1 MANKKKNT
9 IPFEYKKK
17 GKGKR
22 VCRLTHNARAVLRQ
36 YGLQLGRRT
45 FREIADKIGFRKY

>member
-1 MANKKKNT
+1 MAKTKKKP
-9 IPFEYKKK
+9 IPFEYRKK

-22 VCRLTHNARAVLRQ
+22 KCRLTNNARAVIRQ
-36 YGLQLGRRT
+36 YGLQVSRRS